1 MCMLCG
7 AESKT
12 LLNLKIDCISLAS
25 FGQSE
30 LPQGYQPGQTRHIL
44 VSAMLVFLS
53 RGLLSHGI
61 ISVFFPKYQN
71 PAAEITIQTS
81 APL

>member
-12 LLNLKIDCISLAS
+12 LLNLRLIVSLAS

-71 PAAEITIQTS
+71 PAEITIQTS
-81 APL
+81 ATL

>member
-12 LLNLKIDCISLAS
+12 LLNLRLIVSLAS

-61 ISVFFPKYQN
+61 ISVFFPKYRN
-71 PAAEITIQTS
+71 PAEITIQTS
-81 APL
+81 ATL